1 MYLNDRSEYGD
12 GSRYSDFLGFSED
25 GWYIYS
31 KDIVWSDN
39 DDEDYWIINYR
50 IVRLFN
56 MR

>member
-31 KDIVWSDN
+31 KNIVWSDN
-39 DDEDYWIINYR
+39 DDEDY
-50 IVRLFN
+50 
-56 MR
+56 